1 MNQKW
6 AYILAIFVVLSGITG
21 VCTAVTAGTV
31 SARSA
36 AVQPVSPVGTG
47 FFDFRCNIE
56 GATVFLDDN
65 AIGSVTGGSL
75 IVEVPVYDR
84 SYKRQLRMEAPGYT
98 TYNETL
104 LTGPKPGKTMVVRGV
119 LQVLPFNL
127 TGTLSLAVSPPG
139 SEIFIDGISSGV
151 IPDNGILSLHTVKY
165 GNRDIMVKK
174 AGYQDHMERVYIE
187 PNMVTK
193 LRVHLIPVT
202 TGSLLVTSSPHGASV
217 SINRAPYGVTPLTV
231 PDLEQ
236 GTYLIGVTHQN
247 YQPSEQQIA
256 VQAGQV
262 VPVSVVLVPVPTPT
276 ATLATPISTPTAEP
290 TQAPLPFWISA
301 GSLLAGL
308 LLASK
313 K

>member
-1 MNQKW
+1 MNTKW
-6 AYILAIFVVLSGITG
+6 AYILASFVVLFGITG
-21 VCTAVTAGTV
+21 LCAAETGGTISGPTASVPVT
-31 SARSA
+31 
-36 AVQPVSPVGTG
+36 PVGTG

-56 GATVFLDDN
+56 GAMVFLDDN

-98 TYNETL
+98 TYHETL

-127 TGTLSLAVSPPG
+127 TGTLSFAVSPPG

-151 IPDNGILSLHTVKY
+151 VPDNGILALHTVKY
-165 GNRDIMVKK
+165 GNRDILVKK
-174 AGYQDHMERVYIE
+174 AGYQDYRERVYVE

-193 LRVHLIPVT
+193 IRITLVPVT
-202 TGSLLVTSSPHGASV
+202 TGTLQITSSPPGASV
-217 SINRAPYGVTPLTV
+217 SINRAPFGVTPLTV
-231 PDLEQ
+231 PDLQQ
-236 GTYLIGVTHQN
+236 GTYLLGVTLQN
-247 YQPSEQQIA
+247 FQPSEQQIA
-256 VQAGQV
+256 VQAGQTL
-262 VPVSVVLVPVPTPT
+262 PVSVMLMPAATPT

-290 TQAPLPFWISA
+290 TQASLPVWIA
-301 GSLLAGL
+301 VTGLLAGI